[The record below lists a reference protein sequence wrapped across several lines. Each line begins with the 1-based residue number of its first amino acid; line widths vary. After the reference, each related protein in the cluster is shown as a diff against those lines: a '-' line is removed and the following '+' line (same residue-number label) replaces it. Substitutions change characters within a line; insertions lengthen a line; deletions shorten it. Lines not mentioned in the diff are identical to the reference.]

1 MRLRTLRTDDPAL
14 IGNERGLHAIARPD
28 LDHDAR
34 HVPLD
39 GCFGQEQPAGNFRV
53 GQARANQRQDIMLA
67 TAQGA
72 DSRLRAVDGCG
83 VNATQ
88 LVDDALRDARR
99 EGGGAP
105 QILILDEPMNG
116 LDAEGIAWMR
126 QFMKNRAAQ
135 GGTVFVSSHLMSEV
149 QQVSDQLVLIG
160 RGELITQAP
169 TDELIKGF
177 AQQVITVRAPQAS
190 ALAGAL
196 AGHGA
201 EITEGG
207 GNRLEISGLSLAE
220 VGAIAFSNGFEL
232 HELSQARGSLESAYD
247 QLTRDTV
254 EFTSS
259 TAGTVMGK

>member
-1 MRLRTLRTDDPAL
+1 
-14 IGNERGLHAIARPD
+14 
-28 LDHDAR
+28 
-34 HVPLD
+34 
-39 GCFGQEQPAGNFRV
+39 
-53 GQARANQRQDIMLA
+53 
-67 TAQGA
+67 
-72 DSRLRAVDGCG
+72 
-83 VNATQ
+83 
-88 LVDDALRDARR
+88 
-99 EGGGAP
+99 
-105 QILILDEPMNG
+105 MNG
-116 LDAEGIAWMR
+116 LDAEGIAWIR
-126 QFMKNRAAQ
+126 QLMKNRAAQ

-149 QQVSDQLVLIG
+149 QQVADQLVLIG

-169 TDELIKGF
+169 TDQLIRDF
-177 AQQVITVRAPQAS
+177 ARQVIAVRSPQAS

-201 EITEGG
+201 EVTEGG

-232 HELSQARGSLESAYD
+232 HELSQTRGSLESAYN